1 MDAPLEYRRAAL
13 AADKALVEER
23 RSFRGTLMKFGAI
36 GRPVSG
42 DKGWTEEFTPNSLA
56 VLPDMTL
63 NVQHDRRLLLARRG
77 AGLEIR
83 SSAERMELEATLP
96 RTRLADDVLEGIRAG
111 LYGGLSVEVRVKKD
125 RWQGAHRIVEQ
136 ADLVRAAVVDSPA
149 YPASEIEEMRAALA
163 IMRAETRTPR
173 RKWRPP
179 W

>member
-1 MDAPLEYRRAAL
+1 MDAPLEFRRAAL
-13 AADKALVEER
+13 VADKALVEER
-23 RSFRGTLMKFGAI
+23 RSFRGTLMKFGSV
-36 GRPVSG
+36 GKPVSG
-42 DKGWTEEFTPNSLA
+42 DSWTEEFTPNSLA
-56 VLPDMTL
+56 VMPDMTL

-83 SSAERMELEATLP
+83 SNAERMELEATLP
-96 RTRLADDVLEGIRAG
+96 KTRLADDVLEGIRAG

-125 RWQGAHRIVEQ
+125 RWEGAHRIVEA

-149 YPASEIEEMRAALA
+149 YPASEIEEMRAAMA
-163 IMRAETRTPR
+163 IVRAETRTPR